1 MMLNKHL
8 LLLAMLLVAANGS
21 DIYATLYPGDGCSNV
36 GDSVSFKM
44 TVDVCTQIPQIRG
57 EGIPGGPCY
66 GAGCSSNMFIFTT
79 PLDDF
84 GGSLYGLTTYDSQS
98 SEYYTAYSLKS
109 DCSEKM
115 QNHAGGSPFDA
126 DIPIPIDTCNGLE
139 LMLDMVGAQGM
150 RWTYSQKFSDAYDAD
165 ATVALDCTTTRPL
178 VASATTPGC
187 GGEPPVMVALPVM
200 GSSSCSTCDGLA
212 FIASAGFRC
221 TVGQHISAS
230 INIFPFGATIESI
243 DSDANIIVVA
253 WDISDGDTTHA
264 EVAFA
269 QARDDSGA
277 SCLSTGIC
285 TGCMDDA
292 DNTPITQDNVGDVV
306 PVAAPPP
313 AKMCIVNVCIPAASE
328 PTSQTLTCQSIK
340 TAYKSQS
347 CCNNPNNP
355 FTVPTSSARRLLR
368 SAPSGDSQVVDLV
381 VSKLSNW
388 NTLLNKGLISAQEY
402 STRRTRL
409 LESLA

>member
-1 MMLNKHL
+1 
-8 LLLAMLLVAANGS
+8 
-21 DIYATLYPGDGCSNV
+21 
-36 GDSVSFKM
+36 
-44 TVDVCTQIPQIRG
+44 VDVCTQIPQIRG
-57 EGIPGGPCY
+57 GIPGGPCY
-66 GAGCSSNMFIFTT
+66 GAGCSSNVFIFHT
-79 PLDDF
+79 PTDSIHIPQPF
-84 GGSLYGLTTYDSQS
+84 YGLTTYDSQS
-98 SEYYTAYSLKS
+98 SEYYTTYSLES

-115 QNHAGGSPFDA
+115 ENDAA
-126 DIPIPIDTCNGLE
+126 DIPTPIDTCTGLE
-139 LMLDMVGAQGM
+139 LVTTIYMPDHVTINARL

>member
-1 MMLNKHL
+1 
-8 LLLAMLLVAANGS
+8 
-21 DIYATLYPGDGCSNV
+21 
-36 GDSVSFKM
+36 
-44 TVDVCTQIPQIRG
+44 
-57 EGIPGGPCY
+57 
-66 GAGCSSNMFIFTT
+66 
-79 PLDDF
+79 
-84 GGSLYGLTTYDSQS
+84 
-98 SEYYTAYSLKS
+98 
-109 DCSEKM
+109 M
-115 QNHAGGSPFDA
+115 QNHAA
-126 DIPIPIDTCNGLE
+126 DIPTPIDTCTGLE
-139 LMLDMVGAQGM
+139 FILVQEGYNGM

-187 GGEPPVMVALPVM
+187 GGEPPRE
-200 GSSSCSTCDGLA
+200 SSSCSTCDGLA
-212 FIASAGFRC
+212 FIASAEIRC
-221 TVGQHISAS
+221 TVGQHISALWDGD
-230 INIFPFGATIESI
+230 PPAYYGATIESI

-253 WDISDGDTTHA
+253 WDAGDATHT

-269 QARDDSGA
+269 QATDDSGA
-277 SCLSTGIC
+277 LACRSSAGIC
-285 TGCMDDA
+285 TGCLNDA
-292 DNTPITQDNVGDVV
+292 DNTPITQDNVGNYHGDNQGGDNPGGDCSESDGCAGCAKDGNGNDVQGATDCVWNGGECFRTDGATHCEPNGERRSSANVGDVV
-306 PVAAPPP
+306 PP
-313 AKMCIVNVCIPAASE
+313 AEMCIHSVNACIPAASE